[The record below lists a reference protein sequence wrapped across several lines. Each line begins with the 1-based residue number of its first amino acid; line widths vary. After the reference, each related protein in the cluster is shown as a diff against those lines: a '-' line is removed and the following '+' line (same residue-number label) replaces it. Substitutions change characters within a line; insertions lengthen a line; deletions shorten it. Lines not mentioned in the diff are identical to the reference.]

1 MKRELSENANLR
13 CTLLLQRQPL
23 EEAKRKAGVTTHE
36 QVTQRLENE
45 GSKCADVATYV
56 RMHKMIT
63 VPAEEVPDDIKKQN
77 RKGWIGNEMFRFID
91 DDGNIATVEI
101 NYETISSIRI
111 SQNYED
117 NVKQFVKELKKHE
130 FNIKQSFQDSEYDP
144 ILEIVKAHTAKV
156 ENELKSQ
163 RKKET
168 RF

>member
-1 MKRELSENANLR
+1 
-13 CTLLLQRQPL
+13 
-23 EEAKRKAGVTTHE
+23 
-36 QVTQRLENE
+36 
-45 GSKCADVATYV
+45 
-56 RMHKMIT
+56 MIT